1 MSALLNGIHDRSVVV
16 QKSFAFAIGHLVRVS
31 TCSVYSS

>member
-1 MSALLNGIHDRSVVV
+1 MSALLNGIHDRSVVL

-31 TCSVYSS
+31 AYSL